1 MPLDWEDVKRR
12 YGNGAK
18 VPTVAG
24 GKTLEVTGADDKALY
39 IRTSL
44 WKDAL
49 AREHLEKAVQLLEVG
64 RLTRHPGH
72 FAEQYRTN
80 VADVRGTSV
89 AHILKDL
96 GHLD

>member
-12 YGNGAK
+12 YDGGAK

-24 GKTLEVTGADDKALY
+24 GKTLQVTGVDDGAVHIK
-39 IRTSL
+39 TSL
-44 WKDAL
+44 WSDSL
-49 AREHLEKAVQLLEVG
+49 AREHLELAVRLLEDG
-64 RLTRHPGH
+64 KLTRHPGH
-72 FAEQYRTN
+72 FAEQYRHN
-80 VADVRGTSV
+80 VADVRGTSA